1 MAARLVIERAGPLAT
16 IQDAGRFGFLAHGI
30 SASGPMDDGAFK
42 RAGLLAGSGGTAGI
56 EFSMLGLELLVAEGE
71 AVMGWDGGTFEVS
84 INRRTQ
90 SWPGSA
96 RLAAGDRLSIS
107 AGTGGNYGYLR
118 FGGEIDVPLVM
129 GSRATSM
136 RARIG
141 GLEGRGLRAGDRLEV
156 TQHISSHRAALGPD
170 PRAGAGAAAIEGGD
184 DGPRVKP
191 EGSSVFGVRLGN
203 NATPK
208 TVMRSK
214 GDGPI
219 HFVWGLH
226 AEVFSAELREK
237 FVTNPFRV
245 SSMMDRMGVR
255 LRDDTKVFAEARIL
269 SLVSDPVVVGDIQ
282 ILGDGTPIVLG
293 RDHQPTGGYPRI
305 GTIISA
311 DLDRFFQLRPNAEVM
326 FAPVGLE
333 HAQALLRS
341 EIR

>member
-1 MAARLVIERAGPLAT
+1 MTATLVIERAGPLVT
-16 IQDAGRFGFLAHGI
+16 IQDAGRFGYLAHGI
-30 SASGPMDDGAFK
+30 SASGPMDAGAFK

-56 EFSMLGLELLVAEGE
+56 EFSMLGLDLLVAEGE
-71 AVMGWDGGTFEVS
+71 AVMGWDGGTFEVLV
-84 INRRTQ
+84 NGRTQ

-96 RLAAGDRLSIS
+96 RLAAGDRMSIS

-118 FGGEIDVPLVM
+118 FGGEIDLPLVM

-141 GLEGRGLRAGDRLEV
+141 GLDGRALRAGDRLG
-156 TQHISSHRAALGPD
+156 L
-170 PRAGAGAAAIEGGD
+170 IEHE
-184 DGPRVKP
+184 KA
-191 EGSSVFGVRLGN
+191 
-203 NATPK
+203 ATPNTSQQK
-208 TVMRSK
+208 N
-214 GDGPI
+214 DGPI
-219 HFVWGLH
+219 RFTWGLH
-226 AEVFSAELREK
+226 AEVFTAELREK
-237 FVTNPFRV
+237 FVTSSFRI

-255 LRDDTKVFAEARIL
+255 LRDDAKVFADARIL

-311 DLDRFFQLRPNAEVM
+311 DLDRFFQLRPNAELV
-326 FAPVGLE
+326 FAPVGLD

-341 EIR
+341 AIL

>member
-1 MAARLVIERAGPLAT
+1 MTATLVIDRAGPLVT
-16 IQDAGRFGFLAHGI
+16 IQDAGRFGYLAHGI
-30 SASGPMDDGAFK
+30 SASGPMDAGAFK
-42 RAGLLAGSGGTAGI
+42 RAGLLAGSGETAGI
-56 EFSMLGLELLVAEGE
+56 EFSMLGLDLTVAEGE

-96 RLAAGDRLSIS
+96 LLAAGDRLSIS

-118 FGGEIDVPLVM
+118 FGGEIDVPIVM

-141 GLEGRGLRAGDRLEV
+141 GLEGRALRAGDRLAVIGNGGASEA
-156 TQHISSHRAALGPD
+156 RAA
-170 PRAGAGAAAIEGGD
+170 R
-184 DGPRVKP
+184 PRV
-191 EGSSVFGVRLGN
+191 E
-203 NATPK
+203 
-208 TVMRSK
+208 
-214 GDGPI
+214 GPI
-219 HFVWGLH
+219 RFVWGLH

-237 FVTNPFRV
+237 FVTSAFRI

-255 LRDDTKVFAEARIL
+255 LRDEKAVFAEARIL

-311 DLDRFFQLRPNAEVM
+311 DLDRFFQLRPNAELV
-326 FAPVGLE
+326 FAPVGTD

-341 EIR
+341 GTA

>member
-1 MAARLVIERAGPLAT
+1 MAATLVIERAGPLVS
-16 IQDAGRFGFLAHGI
+16 IQDAGRFGYLAHGI
-30 SASGPMDDGAFK
+30 SASGPMDAGAFK
-42 RAGLLAGSGGTAGI
+42 RAGVLAGSGGAAGI
-56 EFSMLGLELLVAEGE
+56 EFSMLGLDLLVAEGE

-84 INRRTQ
+84 VNGRTQ
-90 SWPGSA
+90 SWPSSVL
-96 RLAAGDRLSIS
+96 LAAGDRLTIS

-141 GLEGRGLRAGDRLEV
+141 GLDGRALRAGDMLGV
-156 TQHISSHRAALGPD
+156 TQHITNRRAALGLD
-170 PRAGAGAAAIEGGD
+170 PRADAGAAAIEGGN

-203 NATPK
+203 DAAPK
-208 TVMRSK
+208 TVS
-214 GDGPI
+214 GGPI
-219 HFVWGLH
+219 RFVWGLH
-226 AEVFSAELREK
+226 AEVFGTELREK
-237 FVTNPFRV
+237 FVTSAFRI

-255 LRDDTKVFAEARIL
+255 LRDEAAVFAEARIL

-311 DLDRFFQLRPNAEVM
+311 DLDRFFQLRPNAELV
-326 FAPVGLE
+326 FAPVGLD

-341 EIR
+341 GIA